1 MQEPALPVL
10 PPVHMTETE
19 VCYFFPQF
27 PMIPCKAVG
36 QAPAAVPMDPDEAV
50 GQPPVAA
57 VPMVSDK
64 AVGQAPAVAVP
75 MVPDKAVGQPPA
87 VAIPTD
93 PCTAVAR
100 RMADNFVD
108 SCMPSVFP
116 PADRLLIIDYA
127 FIRLSC
133 IIGAGI

>member
-1 MQEPALPVL
+1 
-10 PPVHMTETE
+10 MTETE
-19 VCYFFPQF
+19 VCYFVPQF

-36 QAPAAVPMDPDEAV
+36 QAPAAAVPMVPDEAV

-64 AVGQAPAVAVP
+64 AVGR
-75 MVPDKAVGQPPA
+75 PP
-87 VAIPTD
+87 
-93 PCTAVAR
+93 AVAR

>member
-1 MQEPALPVL
+1 MS
-10 PPVHMTETE
+10 ETE

-87 VAIPTD
+87 VAVPTD

-108 SCMPSVFP
+108 SCMPFVFP

>member
-1 MQEPALPVL
+1 
-10 PPVHMTETE
+10 MTETE

-57 VPMVSDK
+57 APMVSDK
-64 AVGQAPAVAVP
+64 AVDQPPAVAVP
-75 MVPDKAVGQPPA
+75 M
-87 VAIPTD
+87 
-93 PCTAVAR
+93 VAR

>member
-1 MQEPALPVL
+1 
-10 PPVHMTETE
+10 MTETE
-19 VCYFFPQF
+19 VCDFVPQF

-36 QAPAAVPMDPDEAV
+36 QAPAAVPMAPDEAVGQAPVAAVPMAPDKAVGQAPVAAVPMVPDEAV
-50 GQPPVAA
+50 GQPP
-57 VPMVSDK
+57 
-64 AVGQAPAVAVP
+64 AVAVP
-75 MVPDKAVGQPPA
+75 M
-87 VAIPTD
+87 D
-93 PCTAVAR
+93 PCKAVAR

>member
-1 MQEPALPVL
+1 
-10 PPVHMTETE
+10 MTETE
-19 VCYFFPQF
+19 VCYFVPQF

-36 QAPAAVPMDPDEAV
+36 QAPAVAVPMVPDEAV

-64 AVGQAPAVAVP
+64 AVGQPQAVAVP
-75 MVPDKAVGQPPA
+75 MVPDKAIGQPPA

>member
-1 MQEPALPVL
+1 
-10 PPVHMTETE
+10 MTETE
-19 VCYFFPQF
+19 VCDFVPQF

-36 QAPAAVPMDPDEAV
+36 QAPAAVPMVPDEAV

-64 AVGQAPAVAVP
+64 AVGQPPAVAVP
-75 MVPDKAVGQPPA
+75 MGPDKAVGQPPA

>member
-1 MQEPALPVL
+1 
-10 PPVHMTETE
+10 MTETE
-19 VCYFFPQF
+19 VCDFVPQF

-36 QAPAAVPMDPDEAV
+36 QAPAAAVPMVPDEAV
-50 GQPPVAA
+50 GQAPVAA

-64 AVGQAPAVAVP
+64 AVGQPPAVAVP

-108 SCMPSVFP
+108 SCKPSVFP

>member
-1 MQEPALPVL
+1 MV
-10 PPVHMTETE
+10 
-19 VCYFFPQF
+19 
-27 PMIPCKAVG
+27 PCKAVG
-36 QAPAAVPMDPDEAV
+36 QAPAAVVVPMVPGKAV
-50 GQPPVAA
+50 GQALVA
-57 VPMVSDK
+57 VPMVPGK
-64 AVGQAPAVAVP
+64 AVGQAPVAAVP

-87 VAIPTD
+87 VAVPTD
-93 PCTAVAR
+93 SCKAVAR

>member
-1 MQEPALPVL
+1 
-10 PPVHMTETE
+10 MTETE
-19 VCYFFPQF
+19 VCDFVPQF

-36 QAPAAVPMDPDEAV
+36 QAPAAVPMAPDEAV
-50 GQPPVAA
+50 GQAPVA
-57 VPMVSDK
+57 
-64 AVGQAPAVAVP
+64 AVP

-87 VAIPTD
+87 VAVPTD
-93 PCTAVAR
+93 SCKAVAR

>member
-1 MQEPALPVL
+1 
-10 PPVHMTETE
+10 MTETE
-19 VCYFFPQF
+19 VCDFVPQF

-36 QAPAAVPMDPDEAV
+36 QALVAAVPMAPDEAV
-50 GQPPVAA
+50 GQAPVAA

-64 AVGQAPAVAVP
+64 AVGQPPAAVP

-87 VAIPTD
+87 VAVPTD

-108 SCMPSVFP
+108 SCMPSVFSP
-116 PADRLLIIDYA
+116 
-127 FIRLSC
+127 C
-133 IIGAGI
+133 

>member
-1 MQEPALPVL
+1 
-10 PPVHMTETE
+10 MTETE
-19 VCYFFPQF
+19 VCYFVPQF

-50 GQPPVAA
+50 GQPPVA
-57 VPMVSDK
+57 
-64 AVGQAPAVAVP
+64 AVP

>member
-1 MQEPALPVL
+1 
-10 PPVHMTETE
+10 MTETE
-19 VCYFFPQF
+19 VCDFVPQF

-36 QAPAAVPMDPDEAV
+36 QAPAAVPMAPDET
-50 GQPPVAA
+50 
-57 VPMVSDK
+57 
-64 AVGQAPAVAVP
+64 VGQAPVAAVP
-75 MVPDKAVGQPPA
+75 MVPDKAVGQALVAVAVPMAPGKAVGQPPA
-87 VAIPTD
+87 VAVPMVSD
-93 PCTAVAR
+93 KAVGR

>member
-1 MQEPALPVL
+1 
-10 PPVHMTETE
+10 MTETE

-36 QAPAAVPMDPDEAV
+36 QALVAAVPMAPDKAVGQAPAAVPMAPDE
-50 GQPPVAA
+50 
-57 VPMVSDK
+57 

-127 FIRLSC
+127 FIRLSG

>member
-1 MQEPALPVL
+1 
-10 PPVHMTETE
+10 MTETE

-36 QAPAAVPMDPDEAV
+36 QAPAAAVPMVPDEAV

-64 AVGQAPAVAVP
+64 AVDQPPAVAVP
-75 MVPDKAVGQPPA
+75 MVPDK
-87 VAIPTD
+87 
-93 PCTAVAR
+93 AVAR

>member
-1 MQEPALPVL
+1 
-10 PPVHMTETE
+10 
-19 VCYFFPQF
+19 
-27 PMIPCKAVG
+27 MIPCKAVG
-36 QAPAAVPMDPDEAV
+36 HAPAAAVPMDPDEAV
-50 GQPPVAA
+50 GQAPVAA

-64 AVGQAPAVAVP
+64 AVG
-75 MVPDKAVGQPPA
+75 
-87 VAIPTD
+87 
-93 PCTAVAR
+93 R

>member
-1 MQEPALPVL
+1 
-10 PPVHMTETE
+10 MTETE
-19 VCYFFPQF
+19 VCDFVPQF

-36 QAPAAVPMDPDEAV
+36 QAPAAAVPMAPDEAV
-50 GQPPVAA
+50 GQAPVAA

-64 AVGQAPAVAVP
+64 AVGQAPVAAVP

-87 VAIPTD
+87 VAVPTD
-93 PCTAVAR
+93 PCKAVAR

>member
-1 MQEPALPVL
+1 
-10 PPVHMTETE
+10 MTETE
-19 VCYFFPQF
+19 VCDFVPQF

-36 QAPAAVPMDPDEAV
+36 QAPAAVPMVPDEVV
-50 GQPPVAA
+50 GQAPAA
-57 VPMVSDK
+57 VPMVPDK
-64 AVGQAPAVAVP
+64 AVGQPPAVAVP

>member
-1 MQEPALPVL
+1 MVPA
-10 PPVHMTETE
+10 
-19 VCYFFPQF
+19 
-27 PMIPCKAVG
+27 
-36 QAPAAVPMDPDEAV
+36 EAV

-64 AVGQAPAVAVP
+64 AVGQPPAVAVP
-75 MVPDKAVGQPPA
+75 MGPDKAVGQPPA

>member
-1 MQEPALPVL
+1 
-10 PPVHMTETE
+10 MTETE

-36 QAPAAVPMDPDEAV
+36 QAPAAAVPMVPDEAV

-64 AVGQAPAVAVP
+64 AVGQAPVAAVP
-75 MVPDKAVGQPPA
+75 MVPDKAVGQPQA
-87 VAIPTD
+87 VAVPTD

>member
-1 MQEPALPVL
+1 
-10 PPVHMTETE
+10 MTETE

-36 QAPAAVPMDPDEAV
+36 QAPAAVVVPMVPGKAV
-50 GQPPVAA
+50 GQP
-57 VPMVSDK
+57 
-64 AVGQAPAVAVP
+64 PAVAVP
-75 MVPDKAVGQPPA
+75 MVPDEAVGQPPA

>member
-1 MQEPALPVL
+1 
-10 PPVHMTETE
+10 MTETE
-19 VCYFFPQF
+19 VCYFVPQF

-36 QAPAAVPMDPDEAV
+36 LAPAAVPMVPDGAV

-57 VPMVSDK
+57 VPMGPDK
-64 AVGQAPAVAVP
+64 AVGQPPAVAVP

-108 SCMPSVFP
+108 SCMTSVFP

>member
-1 MQEPALPVL
+1 
-10 PPVHMTETE
+10 MTETE
-19 VCYFFPQF
+19 VCYFVPQF

-36 QAPAAVPMDPDEAV
+36 QAPAAVPMVLDE
-50 GQPPVAA
+50 
-57 VPMVSDK
+57 
-64 AVGQAPAVAVP
+64 
-75 MVPDKAVGQPPA
+75 AVGQPPA

>member
-1 MQEPALPVL
+1 MV
-10 PPVHMTETE
+10 
-19 VCYFFPQF
+19 
-27 PMIPCKAVG
+27 
-36 QAPAAVPMDPDEAV
+36 PDEAV

-64 AVGQAPAVAVP
+64 AVGQPPAVAVP

-87 VAIPTD
+87 VAVPRILYGG
-93 PCTAVAR
+93 AR
-100 RMADNFVD
+100 RMADNFID
-108 SCMPSVFP
+108 SCSCMPSVFS

>member
-1 MQEPALPVL
+1 
-10 PPVHMTETE
+10 MTETE
-19 VCYFFPQF
+19 VYDFVPQV
-27 PMIPCKAVG
+27 PMVPCKAVG
-36 QAPAAVPMDPDEAV
+36 QASAAVVVPMVPGKAVGQALVAVAVPMVPGKAV
-50 GQPPVAA
+50 GQPPAVA

-64 AVGQAPAVAVP
+64 AVG
-75 MVPDKAVGQPPA
+75 
-87 VAIPTD
+87 
-93 PCTAVAR
+93 R

>member
-1 MQEPALPVL
+1 MAPDE
-10 PPVHMTETE
+10 
-19 VCYFFPQF
+19 
-27 PMIPCKAVG
+27 AVG
-36 QAPAAVPMDPDEAV
+36 QAPVAAVPMVPDEAV
-50 GQPPVAA
+50 GQPP
-57 VPMVSDK
+57 
-64 AVGQAPAVAVP
+64 AVAVP
-75 MVPDKAVGQPPA
+75 M
-87 VAIPTD
+87 D
-93 PCTAVAR
+93 PCKVVAR

>member
-1 MQEPALPVL
+1 
-10 PPVHMTETE
+10 
-19 VCYFFPQF
+19 
-27 PMIPCKAVG
+27 
-36 QAPAAVPMDPDEAV
+36 MDPDEAV

-127 FIRLSC
+127 FIRLSW

>member
-1 MQEPALPVL
+1 
-10 PPVHMTETE
+10 MTETE

-50 GQPPVAA
+50 GQAPVA
-57 VPMVSDK
+57 
-64 AVGQAPAVAVP
+64 AVP

-87 VAIPTD
+87 VAVPTD
-93 PCTAVAR
+93 SCKAVAR

-116 PADRLLIIDYA
+116 LLIG
-127 FIRLSC
+127 F
-133 IIGAGI
+133 

>member
-1 MQEPALPVL
+1 
-10 PPVHMTETE
+10 MTETE

-36 QAPAAVPMDPDEAV
+36 QAPAAAVPMVPDEAV

-64 AVGQAPAVAVP
+64 AVGQPPAVAVP
-75 MVPDKAVGQPPA
+75 MGPDKAVGQPPA

>member
-1 MQEPALPVL
+1 
-10 PPVHMTETE
+10 MTETE

-64 AVGQAPAVAVP
+64 AI
-75 MVPDKAVGQPPA
+75 GQPPA

>member
-1 MQEPALPVL
+1 
-10 PPVHMTETE
+10 
-19 VCYFFPQF
+19 
-27 PMIPCKAVG
+27 MIPCKAVG
-36 QAPAAVPMDPDEAV
+36 QAPAAVPMGPDEAV
-50 GQPPVAA
+50 GQAPVAA
-57 VPMVSDK
+57 VPMV
-64 AVGQAPAVAVP
+64 
-75 MVPDKAVGQPPA
+75 PDTAVGQPPA

>member
-1 MQEPALPVL
+1 
-10 PPVHMTETE
+10 MTETE

-27 PMIPCKAVG
+27 PMIPCKAVD

-64 AVGQAPAVAVP
+64 AVGQP
-75 MVPDKAVGQPPA
+75 QA

>member
-1 MQEPALPVL
+1 
-10 PPVHMTETE
+10 MTETE

-57 VPMVSDK
+57 VPMV
-64 AVGQAPAVAVP
+64 
-75 MVPDKAVGQPPA
+75 PDKAVGQPPA
-87 VAIPTD
+87 VAVPTD

>member
-1 MQEPALPVL
+1 
-10 PPVHMTETE
+10 MTETE
-19 VCYFFPQF
+19 VCDFVPQF

-36 QAPAAVPMDPDEAV
+36 QAPAAAVPMVPDEAV

-64 AVGQAPAVAVP
+64 AVGQPPAVAVP
-75 MVPDKAVGQPPA
+75 MVPAKAVGQPPA
-87 VAIPTD
+87 VAVPTD